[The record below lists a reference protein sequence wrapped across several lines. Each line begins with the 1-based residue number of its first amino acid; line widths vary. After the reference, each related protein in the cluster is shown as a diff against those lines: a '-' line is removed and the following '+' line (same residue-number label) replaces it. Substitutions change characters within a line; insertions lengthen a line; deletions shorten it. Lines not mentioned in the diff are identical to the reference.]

1 MSEERCAHRWEGPP
15 FEGDECGREERD
27 PSHHHAGGG
36 WMCGEEDCER
46 YGKTVMKLWDDYP
59 VWQVIE

>member
-36 WMCGEEDCER
+36 YWFSHAF
-46 YGKTVMKLWDDYP
+46 VPP
-59 VWQVIE
+59 VKKEGSP